1 MENFLFG
8 GGDFGVVVCVFGGVW
23 EASIEPGNLMT
34 LYMDNNNTLPASEH
48 HEDGSVPHGVMKF
61 VLLQNH
67 TLQRAWR
74 EHLGITQKELAK
86 RIGITQ
92 SALSQLEVSE
102 KLQAATRK
110 KLAAGLE
117 ISAAQLT

>member
-1 MENFLFG
+1 
-8 GGDFGVVVCVFGGVW
+8 
-23 EASIEPGNLMT
+23 MT
-34 LYMDNNNTLPASEH
+34 LYMDNDNTLLANEH
-48 HEDGSVPHGVMKF
+48 REDRSVPHGVMKF
-61 VLLQNH
+61 VLLHNH

-110 KLAAGLE
+110 KLAAGLG

>member
-1 MENFLFG
+1 M
-8 GGDFGVVVCVFGGVW
+8 
-23 EASIEPGNLMT
+23 I
-34 LYMDNNNTLPASEH
+34 LYMDNDNTFPANEH
-48 HEDGSVPHGVMKF
+48 REDGSAPHGVMKF
-61 VLLQNH
+61 VLLHNH
-67 TLQRAWR
+67 TMQRAWR

-110 KLAAGLE
+110 KLATGLG
-117 ISAAQLT
+117 ILPAQLI

>member
-1 MENFLFG
+1 MNAPTNIQMIMENGKPAF
-8 GGDFGVVVCVFGGVW
+8 VVIPYKDYVKAF
-23 EASIEPGNLMT
+23 
-34 LYMDNNNTLPASEH
+34 PASEH
-48 HEDGSVPHGVMKF
+48 REDGSVPHGVMKF
-61 VLLQNH
+61 VLLHNH

-110 KLAAGLE
+110 KLATGLG

>member
-1 MENFLFG
+1 M
-8 GGDFGVVVCVFGGVW
+8 
-23 EASIEPGNLMT
+23 AI
-34 LYMDNNNTLPASEH
+34 YMDNDNTLLANEH
-48 HEDGSVPHGVMKF
+48 REDNSVPHGVMKY
-61 VLLQNH
+61 VLLHNH

-110 KLAAGLE
+110 KLAAGLG

>member
-1 MENFLFG
+1 VKEQVGESLNKPHQL
-8 GGDFGVVVCVFGGVW
+8 CNA
-23 EASIEPGNLMT
+23 ASELSKFMT
-34 LYMDNNNTLPASEH
+34 LQMNSDNTFSANEYRK
-48 HEDGSVPHGVMKF
+48 DGSVPHGVMKF
-61 VLLQNH
+61 VLLNNH

-92 SALSQLEVSE
+92 SALSQLEASD

-110 KLAAGLE
+110 KLAAGLG

>member
-1 MENFLFG
+1 VKGQFG
-8 GGDFGVVVCVFGGVW
+8 
-23 EASIEPGNLMT
+23 EPLNKPHQLRNATSKLMT
-34 LYMDNNNTLPASEH
+34 LQMGSDNTFPASEH
-48 HEDGSVPHGVMKF
+48 REDGSVPHGVMKF
-61 VLLQNH
+61 VLLHNH

-86 RIGITQ
+86 RIGVTQ

-110 KLAAGLE
+110 KLATGLG